1 MKLYSYVIPRDYGF
15 APNPFHGYCTL
26 ATCKPITRRVAQVND
41 WIAAFGSRHRS
52 TEEKLVC
59 LMRVD
64 ETLTFDEYWNDPRFK
79 LKRPVFNKSM
89 TRKYGDNI
97 YHHVNG
103 AWVQEPSHHSFR
115 DGMNLTN
122 LDRDTKTDRV
132 LIAEEFYYFGRDA
145 ILLPTEYQSLVWH
158 SRNHGVSHDSARIE
172 SFVNYIRGQYSS
184 GIHGLPFS
192 RRPGKFDLY
201 RG

>member
-41 WIAAFGSRHRS
+41 WIAAFDPRHRP

-59 LMRVD
+59 LMQVS

-79 LKRPVFNKSM
+79 LKRPVFNKST

-103 AWVQEPSHHSFR
+103 VWVQEPSHHSFR
-115 DGMNLTN
+115 RSDGEGVAQKLSDELSRLTRRN
-122 LDRDTKTDRV
+122 RAFRDV
-132 LIAEEFYYFGRDA
+132 
-145 ILLPTEYQSLVWH
+145 V
-158 SRNHGVSHDSARIE
+158 
-172 SFVNYIRGQYSS
+172 
-184 GIHGLPFS
+184 
-192 RRPGKFDLY
+192 
-201 RG
+201 